1 MKEYFKPGATVLFQ
15 GDSITDAGRD
25 YQNPADLGGGY
36 PQKAAA
42 IYQTLFPESGVRF
55 VNRGVSGNRSADL
68 LARYERDF
76 KALQPDFISILIGIN
91 DVWRRYDSND
101 PTTADQFEENYRT
114 LLEKIKRDLPQA
126 KIMILEPFLLHSLP
140 DRPAWHEDLDEK
152 LQRVRRLAVDYADY
166 FIPLVGIFARLAF
179 HSAPQKL
186 AADGVHPTQLGHS
199 HIAVEYWKE
208 LGVL

>member
-76 KALQPDFISILIGIN
+76 KALQPDFISIPDECVAEGNLQPPVI
-91 DVWRRYDSND
+91 RRHD
-101 PTTADQFEENYRT
+101 
-114 LLEKIKRDLPQA
+114 
-126 KIMILEPFLLHSLP
+126 
-140 DRPAWHEDLDEK
+140 
-152 LQRVRRLAVDYADY
+152 
-166 FIPLVGIFARLAF
+166 F
-179 HSAPQKL
+179 HS
-186 AADGVHPTQLGHS
+186 D
-199 HIAVEYWKE
+199 
-208 LGVL
+208 